1 MKGGDQGNLY
11 QVRVEEQGEGREGMS
26 KQAANFF
33 QIKQLGVNREVVSQN
48 SFSWK
53 VINMWNKLP
62 GEAAETKAVHE
73 LKRHLDLFQEK
84 RGIRGFLWKP
94 ECWD

>member
-1 MKGGDQGNLY
+1 MKGGDQGSLY

-48 SFSWK
+48 CFS
-53 VINMWNKLP
+53 
-62 GEAAETKAVHE
+62 
-73 LKRHLDLFQEK
+73 
-84 RGIRGFLWKP
+84 
-94 ECWD
+94 